1 MHQHDVS
8 SGVIPDGTS
17 LSILARLRKSEEE
30 MHMARVTDRPTKAT
44 ESRQGIVAGR
54 SRGSR
59 GYYLALTF
67 LLIAMV
73 IRGFWPSYFG
83 LLVRG
88 GVRRPWL
95 IHLHG
100 AIFSGWMVLLLAQV
114 ALVAAGRVRL
124 HRRVGQ
130 VGIAYGTLVLG
141 IGLVVSVVAPVWH
154 VHAGEWTVDR
164 AAGFLLAPLGDMAL
178 FGGFFLTA
186 IAYRRRPEIHK
197 RLILAAT
204 VALAFAAVGRM
215 AFVSPVVFLLV
226 WLSPLFTAMAFDV
239 FTRRR
244 VHPVYVISVAV
255 LAAAFVRIF
264 FMQSPGWL
272 KIGRAL
278 LLPFL

>member
-1 MHQHDVS
+1 
-8 SGVIPDGTS
+8 
-17 LSILARLRKSEEE
+17 
-30 MHMARVTDRPTKAT
+30 MARRTNRLTAAT
-44 ESRQGIVAGR
+44 AAGQGIGAGR
-54 SRGSR
+54 AGGSR
-59 GYYLALTF
+59 GGYLALTC

-83 LLVRG
+83 HLVSG
-88 GVRRPWL
+88 GVHRPWL

-114 ALVAAGRVRL
+114 SLVATGRVRL
-124 HRRVGQ
+124 HRRLGQ
-130 VGIAYGTLVLG
+130 VGIAYGALVLG
-141 IGLVVSVVAPVWH
+141 SGLVVGVAAPVWH

-178 FGGFFLTA
+178 FGGFFGAA

-215 AFVSPVVFLLV
+215 AFASPVVFLLV
-226 WLSPLFTAMAFDV
+226 WLSPLFAAMAFDV
-239 FTRRR
+239 CTRRR
-244 VHPVYVISVAV
+244 VHPVSVLSVAV
-255 LAAAFVRIF
+255 LAAAFLRIF
-264 FMQSPGWL
+264 VMQSPGWVQ
-272 KIGRAL
+272 IGRAL

>member
-1 MHQHDVS
+1 
-8 SGVIPDGTS
+8 
-17 LSILARLRKSEEE
+17 
-30 MHMARVTDRPTKAT
+30 MARVTDLPTEAKG
-44 ESRQGIVAGR
+44 SRQGDAAGR
-54 SRGSR
+54 SRGTR
-59 GYYLALTF
+59 GFYLAMTF
-67 LLIAMV
+67 ILIAIV

-88 GVRRPWL
+88 GVRRPWI

-114 ALVAAGRVRL
+114 SLVAAGRVRL
-124 HRRVGQ
+124 HRRVGH

-141 IGLVVSVVAPVWH
+141 MGLVASVVAPVWH

-164 AAGFLLAPLGDMAL
+164 AAGFLLVPLGDMAL
-178 FGGFFLTA
+178 FGGFFGAA

-204 VALAFAAVGRM
+204 VALAFAAVGRLS
-215 AFVSPVVFLLV
+215 FESPVVFLLV
-226 WLSPLFTAMAFDV
+226 WLSPLFAAMAVDV

-244 VHPVYVISVAV
+244 VHPVSVLSVAV
-255 LAAAFVRIF
+255 LVAAFLRIF
-264 FMQSPGWL
+264 VMQSPGWVQ
-272 KIGRAL
+272 IGRAL

>member
-1 MHQHDVS
+1 MQPTRKKPRAADTWS
-8 SGVIPDGTS
+8 
-17 LSILARLRKSEEE
+17 LARRRKSEKGTY
-30 MHMARVTDRPTKAT
+30 MARGTDIPVEAT
-44 ESRQGIVAGR
+44 ESRQGVVAGR
-54 SRGSR
+54 LRGTR
-59 GYYLALTF
+59 GFSLAITF
-67 LLIAMV
+67 ILIAMV
-73 IRGFWPSYFG
+73 LRGFWPSYFG
-83 LLVRG
+83 HLLSG
-88 GVRRPWL
+88 GVSRPWI

-100 AIFSGWMVLLLAQV
+100 VIFSGWMVLVLAQV
-114 ALVAAGRVRL
+114 SLVCMGQVRM
-124 HRRVGQ
+124 HRRIGH

-141 IGLVVSVVAPVWH
+141 SGLVVSFVAPVLH

-178 FGGFFLTA
+178 FGGFFGAA

-215 AFVSPVVFLLV
+215 AFESRVVSLLV
-226 WLSPLFTAMAFDV
+226 RLSPLFAAMAFDV

-244 VHPVYVISVAV
+244 VHRVYVISVAV

-278 LLPFL
+278 LIPFL

>member
-1 MHQHDVS
+1 
-8 SGVIPDGTS
+8 
-17 LSILARLRKSEEE
+17 
-30 MHMARVTDRPTKAT
+30 MARVTDIPTEAKG
-44 ESRQGIVAGR
+44 SRQGDVAGR
-54 SRGSR
+54 SRGTR
-59 GYYLALTF
+59 GFYLAMTF
-67 LLIAMV
+67 ILIAIV

-83 LLVRG
+83 HLLSG
-88 GVRRPWL
+88 GVRRPWI

-114 ALVAAGRVRL
+114 SLVAAGRVRM
-124 HRRVGQ
+124 HRRVGN

-141 IGLVVSVVAPVWH
+141 IGLVVSGVAPVWH

-178 FGGFFLTA
+178 FGGFFGAA

-215 AFVSPVVFLLV
+215 SFESPVVFLLV
-226 WLSPLFTAMAFDV
+226 WLSPLFAAMAFDV

-244 VHPVYVISVAV
+244 VHPVYFISVSV

-278 LLPFL
+278 LGPFL

>member
-1 MHQHDVS
+1 
-8 SGVIPDGTS
+8 
-17 LSILARLRKSEEE
+17 
-30 MHMARVTDRPTKAT
+30 MARITDRPTEAAA
-44 ESRQGIVAGR
+44 SRQGIVAGR
-54 SRGSR
+54 ARGSR
-59 GYYLALTF
+59 GGYLVLTF

-88 GVRRPWL
+88 GVRRPWI

-114 ALVAAGRVRL
+114 SLVAAGRVRL
-124 HRRVGQ
+124 HRRVGN

-154 VHAGEWTVDR
+154 VRAGEWTVDH

-178 FGGFFLTA
+178 FGGFFGAA

-215 AFVSPVVFLLV
+215 AFASPVVFLLV
-226 WLSPLFTAMAFDV
+226 WLSPLFAAMACDV
-239 FTRRR
+239 CTRRR
-244 VHPVYVISVAV
+244 VHPVYCISVAV

-264 FMQSPGWL
+264 LMQSPGWV

-278 LLPFL
+278 LRPFL